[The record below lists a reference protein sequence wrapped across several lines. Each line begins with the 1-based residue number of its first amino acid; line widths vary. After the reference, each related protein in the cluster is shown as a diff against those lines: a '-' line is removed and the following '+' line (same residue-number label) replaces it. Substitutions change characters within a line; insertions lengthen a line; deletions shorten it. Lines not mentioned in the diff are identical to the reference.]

1 MLLMKAELL
10 SIGSE
15 LTSGQTVNTNAA
27 YLARRLREIGIDCPW
42 QTAVADEQTL
52 IIQSVREALRRSRLL
67 LITGGL
73 GPTFDDLTMAALA
86 EAIGHRLVLVPAVAR
101 HIRAFCRRHQRSLTT
116 LALRQAY
123 LPQGASAL
131 PNPIGSAPGVW
142 LALGLGE
149 TIVVALP
156 GVPQEMRA
164 ITEASVLPRLRRR
177 TRRAP
182 IHSRTLRTVGVM
194 ELEIQRLLKTVPIP
208 AGMALGL
215 YPNLRAVDICLTM
228 RGSSSPAARRALRT
242 VERRLR
248 ARLGAAVYGLDEQA
262 LELVVGETLVAQHK
276 TLAVAESCTGGLV
289 SDRLTNVPGS
299 SRYLLVS
306 LVAYQNRAK
315 QEWLGVP
322 EGLLLRHGAVSAPV
336 ARAMAQGI
344 RRCVGADV
352 GLAITGIAGPG
363 GGTPTKPVGLVYLA
377 VADARGSVVE
387 RSRFHGDRVAIK
399 GQAVQMA
406 LNLLRKRLLKRR

>member
-1 MLLMKAELL
+1 MPAMDAEIL

-27 YLARRLREIGIDCPW
+27 YLARRLREAGLDCPR
-42 QTAVADEQTL
+42 QAAVADERTL
-52 IIQSVREALRRSRLL
+52 IVQSVREALRRSRLL

-73 GPTFDDLTMAALA
+73 GPTFDDLTMAAIA
-86 EAIGHRLVLVPAVAR
+86 QATGRRLVLVPAVAR
-101 HIRAFCRRHQRSLTT
+101 RIRAFCRRHQRSLTAP
-116 LALRQAY
+116 ALRQAY
-123 LPQGASAL
+123 LPQGATAL

-142 LALGLGE
+142 LALGG
-149 TIVVALP
+149 TILVALP

-177 TRRAP
+177 AP
-182 IHSRTLRTVGVM
+182 IRSRTLRTVGVV

-215 YPNLRAVDICLTM
+215 YPNLRAVDVCLTM
-228 RGSSSPAARRALRT
+228 RGSSSQAARRALGA
-242 VERRLR
+242 VERAIR
-248 ARLGAAVYGLDEQA
+248 ARLGAAVYGLDEQT
-262 LELVVGETLVAQHK
+262 LESVVGEALAARHK

-299 SRYLLVS
+299 SRYLLAA
-306 LVAYQNRAK
+306 LVAYHNRAK
-315 QEWLGVP
+315 REWLGVP
-322 EGLLLRHGAVSAPV
+322 EGLLLRDGAVSAPV

-344 RRCVGADV
+344 RRRAGADV
-352 GLAITGIAGPG
+352 GLAVTGIAGPG
-363 GGTPTKPVGLVYLA
+363 GGTPAKPVGLVYLA
-377 VADARGSVVE
+377 VADARGSAVE
-387 RSRFHGDRVAIK
+387 RARFQGERAAIK

-406 LNLLRKRLLKRR
+406 LNLLRKRLLGRR

>member
-1 MLLMKAELL
+1 MPAMEAEIL

-27 YLARRLREIGIDCPW
+27 YLARRLREVGIDCPR
-42 QTAVADEQTL
+42 QAAIADEPAL
-52 IIQSVREALRRSRLL
+52 IVRSVREALLRRSRLL

-73 GPTFDDLTMAALA
+73 GPTFDDLTMAAIA
-86 EAIGHRLVLVPAVAR
+86 EATGRRLVLVPAVAR
-101 HIRAFCRRHQRSLTT
+101 RIRAFCRRHQRSLTAP
-116 LALRQAY
+116 ALRQAD
-123 LPQGASAL
+123 LPQGAIAL

-142 LALGLGE
+142 LAHGG
-149 TIVVALP
+149 TILVALP

-164 ITEASVLPRLRRR
+164 IMEASVLPRLRRR
-177 TRRAP
+177 ARHAP
-182 IHSRTLRTVGVM
+182 ILSRTLRTVGVP
-194 ELEIQRLLKTVPIP
+194 ELEIQGLLKTVPIP

-215 YPNLRAVDICLTM
+215 YPNLRAVDVCLTM
-228 RGSSSPAARRALRT
+228 RGPSSQMARRALGT
-242 VERRLR
+242 VERAIR
-248 ARLGAAVYGLDEQA
+248 AQLGAAVYGLDEQT
-262 LELVVGETLVAQHK
+262 LESVVGEVLVAQRK

-299 SRYLLVS
+299 SRYLLAS

-315 QEWLGVP
+315 QEWLGIP
-322 EGLLLRHGAVSAPV
+322 ERLLLRNGAVSAPV

-344 RRCVGADV
+344 RRRVGADV

-377 VADARGSVVE
+377 VADARGSAVE
-387 RSRFHGDRVAIK
+387 RARFYGDRVAIK
-399 GQAVQMA
+399 GQAVQLA
-406 LNLLRKRLLKRR
+406 LNVLRKRLLDRR